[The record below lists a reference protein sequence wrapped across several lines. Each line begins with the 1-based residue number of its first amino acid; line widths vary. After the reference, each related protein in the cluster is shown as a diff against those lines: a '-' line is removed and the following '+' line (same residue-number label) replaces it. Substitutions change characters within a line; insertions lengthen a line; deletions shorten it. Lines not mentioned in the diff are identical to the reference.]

1 MNDLALIRFSSQTS
15 HAPSGYS
22 FATGDDTGDM
32 DTRGKELA
40 ARCWGEDEEF
50 LAREKIAEW
59 LGGQ

>member
-1 MNDLALIRFSSQTS
+1 
-15 HAPSGYS
+15 
-22 FATGDDTGDM
+22 M